1 MHNPDL
7 ESHWAVRIEMQ
18 RNVGKGMGGDNFLV
32 YGLGGHEGSK
42 RLILDMPE
50 VPARMPAQ
58 ASATVLP
65 TGETMPNPVMTT
77 LRRDKIPPAKSALD
91 AATQAFLA

>member
-1 MHNPDL
+1 MAMHNPDL

-42 RLILDMPE
+42 RLIRRLLDLRTMGNSW
-50 VPARMPAQ
+50 PAR
-58 ASATVLP
+58 
-65 TGETMPNPVMTT
+65 
-77 LRRDKIPPAKSALD
+77 
-91 AATQAFLA
+91 